1 MCIEEW
7 ARVKL
12 SKNMQMVPSKKF
24 VHKTFESV
32 RLTQFIYKIHIMW
45 KRKEKKEWKLKMYV
59 YNYIGYINVCHSL
72 QIKMYGH
79 FKIRQIL
86 SKCNLFY
93 FRMVFIIRAVSVWR
107 LYYILSRIITMRAR
121 VFW

>member
-59 YNYIGYINVCHSL
+59 YNYI
-72 QIKMYGH
+72 
-79 FKIRQIL
+79 
-86 SKCNLFY
+86 
-93 FRMVFIIRAVSVWR
+93 
-107 LYYILSRIITMRAR
+107 
-121 VFW
+121 